1 MKRIQNKLNALGR
14 KMNEEYKAANNGEE
28 DIPMYLLNF
37 GGELDKV
44 TVSSESNSNYNHTR

>member
-1 MKRIQNKLNALGR
+1 MKNIKQLIT
-14 KMNEEYKAANNGEE
+14 GEE
-28 DIPMYLLNF
+28 DIPMYLLVDF